1 MLISR
6 RQLTVFMACFLW
18 LSVPTANIFATATIY
33 KYTDDSGTQNFTTDL
48 DSIPEKY
55 QKRVVPL
62 DSESSSV
69 SPPLESPAEQRAP
82 SANARVVTAHGE
94 YRMGDHDTR
103 ADAVR
108 LAVEA
113 AKRDALEQVA
123 TYLESVTEVKDMD
136 VTRDDIR
143 TYTAGIVMVLD
154 QKITTWLEVQTVV
167 IRADLTA
174 QVDPNEVA
182 QAIAAL
188 RENESAKTELAAL
201 QAETDQLHQQL
212 DAANQALAAAVS
224 PEQVQALSQERQDL
238 LNQLQTNA
246 LVSQAWTDWVYVT
259 PVIYPYPWMG
269 VQQVRGLLLQ
279 AHHLYP
285 RNRHLPILQQVVT
298 TQAGALS
305 PPPPGVTA
313 PVPPRSSLLVAP
325 PASVHVTPP
334 APQTLIPGSA
344 NAATSANALRAPAA
358 VPPQTL
364 TPGSAN
370 AATSANALRTPAP
383 PQQFSRPLPPTLQQV
398 HPPHVAQP
406 SPPVL
411 RAPYSVPRQ
420 SPSMSPQ
427 HFGGRG
433 GGHFGGGGR
442 GGGGHGGGGHGGR

>member
-6 RQLTVFMACFLW
+6 SKLTVSVAFFLSLPISFANVP
-18 LSVPTANIFATATIY
+18 LSSATATIY
-33 KYTDDSGTQNFTTDL
+33 KYTDDSGTQNFTTEL

-55 QKRVVPL
+55 RKRVVPL
-62 DSESSSV
+62 DTETSSAS
-69 SPPLESPAEQRAP
+69 SPLESPAEQHTP
-82 SANARVVTAHGE
+82 SANVRVVTAHGE

-103 ADAVR
+103 TDAVR

-174 QVDPNEVA
+174 QVDPNEVV

-188 RENESAKTELAAL
+188 RENESAKHELAAL
-201 QAETDQLHQQL
+201 RTETDQLHQQL
-212 DAANQALAAAVS
+212 DAANQALATAVS
-224 PEQVQALSQERQDL
+224 PEQIQALSQERQDL

-246 LVSQAWTDWVYVT
+246 LVSQAWTDWVYVM
-259 PVIYPYPWMG
+259 PVVYPYPWIG
-269 VQQVRGLLLQ
+269 VQQVNGLLLQ
-279 AHHLYP
+279 AQHLYP
-285 RNRHLPILQQVVT
+285 RNRHLPILQRVVT
-298 TQAGALS
+298 TQAGTL
-305 PPPPGVTA
+305 PPAPPGVTA
-313 PVPPRSSLLVAP
+313 PAPPHSSLLLAP
-325 PASVHVTPP
+325 PASVRVTPP
-334 APQTLIPGSA
+334 PPQTLLPGSANAAASANALRTPAPVPPQTLIPGSA
-344 NAATSANALRAPAA
+344 NALR
-358 VPPQTL
+358 
-364 TPGSAN
+364 S
-370 AATSANALRTPAP
+370 PAP
-383 PQQFSRPLPPTLQQV
+383 SQQFSSPLPPTLQQV

-420 SPSMSPQ
+420 SPSTSPQ

-442 GGGGHGGGGHGGR
+442 GGGGGGHGGGGHGGR